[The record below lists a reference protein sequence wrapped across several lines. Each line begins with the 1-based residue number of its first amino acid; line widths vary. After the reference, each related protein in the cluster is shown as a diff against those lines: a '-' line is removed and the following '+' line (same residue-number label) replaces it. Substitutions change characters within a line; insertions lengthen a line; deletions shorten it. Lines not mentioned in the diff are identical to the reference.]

1 MSEEETRRRILNAA
15 AQFFAEKGFAGAAT
29 RQIAAAAGVNE
40 VTLFRHFGTKAALYE
55 ETVRRNSALPGM
67 AAAIQSQMTGDYRQD
82 LQILARHFLGF
93 MLTRRKEILS
103 SLCEAE
109 RLPELRKLVGSIPA
123 QQRQALSGYL
133 RSQIQRGVV
142 REMDTEMAAQ
152 ALLGMFLAYAISLSM
167 LPEELTQQPPEEVV
181 AQFLDIFIRGT
192 QK

>member
-1 MSEEETRRRILNAA
+1 MSEEETRQRILNAA
-15 AQFFAEKGFAGAAT
+15 AQFFAERGFAGAAT

-167 LPEELTQQPPEEVV
+167 LPEELTQQPPEDVV